1 MMIFFKRCNKMN
13 AKQKEFIILRADGV
27 TFDKIATT
35 LKTSKSTLIKWSRLY
50 QNEINDIQFESMV
63 KIKEEY
69 EHTKINKYKILLEQ
83 LQKVDDAILQKDLK
97 EASLKELFLIKS
109 NIDNQLNRLEDKT
122 ILKDSGL
129 QVFNEIY
136 NKNEMIEI
144 KLNDV

>member
-1 MMIFFKRCNKMN
+1 MN

-83 LQKVDDAILQKDLK
+83 LQKVDDAILNKNLADT
-97 EASLKELFLIKS
+97 SLKELFLIKS
-109 NIDNQLNRLEDKT
+109 NIDNQINRLEDKST
-122 ILKDSGL
+122 LKDSGL

>member
-1 MMIFFKRCNKMN
+1 MN

-83 LQKVDDAILQKDLK
+83 LQKVDDAILNKNLADT
-97 EASLKELFLIKS
+97 SLKELFLIKS
-109 NIDNQLNRLEDKT
+109 NIDNQLNRLEDKST
-122 ILKDSGL
+122 LKDSGL

>member
-1 MMIFFKRCNKMN
+1 MN

-63 KIKEEY
+63 KIKEEFEY
-69 EHTKINKYKILLEQ
+69 TRKNKYKILLEQ

-129 QVFNEIY
+129 QCFNEY
-136 NKNEMIEI
+136 TNQNEMIKI

>member
-1 MMIFFKRCNKMN
+1 MRLKMN
-13 AKQKEFIILRADGV
+13 AKQKEFIVLRADGV
-27 TFDKIATT
+27 TFDKIAAT

-83 LQKVDDAILQKDLK
+83 LQKVDDAILNKNLADT
-97 EASLKELFLIKS
+97 SLKELFLIKS
-109 NIDNQLNRLEDKT
+109 NIDNQLNRLEDKST
-122 ILKDSGL
+122 LKDSGL
-129 QVFNEIY
+129 QCFNEY
-136 NKNEMIEI
+136 TNKNEMIKI

>member
-1 MMIFFKRCNKMN
+1 MMRLKMN
-13 AKQKEFIILRADGV
+13 AKQKEFIVLRADGV
-27 TFDKIATT
+27 TFDKIAAT

-83 LQKVDDAILQKDLK
+83 LQKVDDAILNKNLADT
-97 EASLKELFLIKS
+97 SLKELFLIKS
-109 NIDNQLNRLEDKT
+109 NIDNQLNRLEDKST
-122 ILKDSGL
+122 LKDSGL
-129 QVFNEIY
+129 QCFNEY
-136 NKNEMIEI
+136 TNKNEMIKI